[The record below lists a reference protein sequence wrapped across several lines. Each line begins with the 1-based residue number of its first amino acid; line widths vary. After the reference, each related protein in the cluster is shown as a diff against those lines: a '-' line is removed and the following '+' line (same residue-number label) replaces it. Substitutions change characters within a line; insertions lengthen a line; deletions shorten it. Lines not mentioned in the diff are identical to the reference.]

1 MCVCDLGVA
10 VRNRDLQADV
20 TVVLRIAAVVGGDR
34 GALPRL
40 WGIWIVGL

>member
-1 MCVCDLGVA
+1 MCVCDLA
-10 VRNRDLQADV
+10 VRGRDLQAAV

-40 WGIWIVGL
+40 WGLWIVGLW